1 MIRLAITVEGG
12 TEEGFVK
19 DVLASDL
26 SRKGIYAFPILLG
39 RSARRVRVGGNVT
52 IARLAADMVSNYHR
66 FDFVTSL
73 VDFCGFRDKGTRSVG
88 ELEQAITQEVDRR
101 LRPNWDRRK
110 IVPYVQRHE
119 FEGLLF
125 SQVNAFDSVPGADHA
140 ALQQLQSIRAQFSSP
155 EDINDGSNT
164 APSKRIEQLFT
175 SYNKRVN
182 GPQIAQVIGISTIR
196 AQCPRFNEWV
206 TWLESLAVCHNRTL

>member
-1 MIRLAITVEGG
+1 MTRLAVTVEGE
-12 TEEGFVK
+12 TEEDFVN
-19 DVLASDL
+19 DVLAPHLNSTE
-26 SRKGIYAFPILLG
+26 IYAFPILLG
-39 RSARRVRVGGNVT
+39 RANRKVGGGGNVT
-52 IARLAADMVSNYHR
+52 VERLATDMASNYHR

-73 VDFCGFRDKGTRSVG
+73 VDFYGFRDKGTRSVG

-101 LRPNWDRRK
+101 LRANGDRRK

-125 SQVNAFDSVPGADHA
+125 SQVNAFVSVPGADHA

-175 SYNKRVN
+175 SYNKRMN
-182 GPQIAQVIGISTIR
+182 GPQIAQAVGLATIR
-196 AQCPRFNEWV
+196 QECPRFDSWV
-206 TWLESLAVCHNRTL
+206 TRLESLSG